1 MSVFVPFRARISFC
15 LLAAATLLA
24 GCAGPVQEPKE
35 AAAPVAGAAALALSR
50 TPSAVGEAPA
60 GWRPWII
67 RPNKARTRYQV
78 AQVARAGAGG
88 AQRRVLHAV
97 AEASASGMWVPVR
110 LEAERAPYV
119 RWSWRTDAM
128 IERADSSRPETEDAP
143 ARLVLAFDGDWRKL
157 SLKDQMLAETARLLL
172 GRDVPY
178 ATLIYTWDARML
190 VDTGLTNAHTSRIRL
205 KVVESGPGRT
215 GRWLDYERNYVQD
228 YTELF
233 GEAPGALIGVGVMTD
248 SDNTRGY
255 AESWYGDIQLLTPS
269 RTVLGELSGGPVID

>member
-1 MSVFVPFRARISFC
+1 MFAFVPFRARIHSC

-24 GCAGPVQEPKE
+24 GCAGPVPEPG
-35 AAAPVAGAAALALSR
+35 AAEPVAGTAALMLSQ

-67 RPNKARTRYQV
+67 RPDKTRTRYR
-78 AQVARAGAGG
+78 VARASVGG
-88 AQRRVLHAV
+88 HERQVLHAV
-97 AEASASGMWVPVR
+97 AQSAASGMWVPVE
-110 LEAERAPYV
+110 LPAAQAPYV

-128 IERADSSRPETEDAP
+128 IARADSARPETEDAP

-172 GRDVPY
+172 GREMPY
-178 ATLIYTWDARML
+178 ATLIYTWDARMP
-190 VDTGLTNAHTSRIRL
+190 VGTGMTNAHTSRIRL
-205 KVVESGPGRT
+205 KVVESGAERT

-228 YTELF
+228 YIELF
-233 GEAPGALIGVGVMTD
+233 GETPGTLIGVGVMTD
-248 SDNTRGY
+248 TDNTRGY

-269 RTVLGELSGGPVID
+269 RTALGELPDGPVID